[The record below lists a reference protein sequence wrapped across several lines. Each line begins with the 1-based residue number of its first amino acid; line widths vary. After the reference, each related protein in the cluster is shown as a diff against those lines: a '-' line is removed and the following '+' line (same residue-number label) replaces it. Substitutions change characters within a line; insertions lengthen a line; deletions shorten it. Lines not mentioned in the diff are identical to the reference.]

1 MKQILWTT
9 LITIAL
15 AGCSSST
22 EAPST
27 PNTQGT
33 QGGGDSA
40 LAEETATVDSGAA
53 GTASDAASAGKFTA
67 TLAIPATFSGETTK
81 LVVAAFSKLPVA
93 GPPDGGILMQVATP
107 KLTAGGTFAI
117 EGDLAG
123 ITGNYY
129 VLAVV
134 YMKGGG
140 NFSPKDGIDYDAST
154 AKALSFD
161 GKSGVDGGTLS
172 LAIHHTG
179 DGH

>member
-1 MKQILWTT
+1 METTMKRILWST

-27 PNTQGT
+27 QGA
-33 QGGGDSA
+33 GDSA
-40 LAEETATVDSGAA
+40 LAEDTAAIDSGAA
-53 GTASDAASAGKFTA
+53 EATVNDTASAAKFTA

-93 GPPDGGILMQVATP
+93 GPPDGGILMQVDTP
-107 KLTAGGTFAI
+107 KLTAGGTFAV
-117 EGDLAG
+117 EGDVTG
-123 ITGNYY
+123 ISGSYY
-129 VLAVV
+129 ILAVV

-140 NFSPKDGIDYDAST
+140 NFSPKDGVDYDAST
-154 AKALSFD
+154 AKALEFD

>member
-1 MKQILWTT
+1 MKQLLWST
-9 LITIAL
+9 LITIVL

-22 EAPST
+22 DAST
-27 PNTQGT
+27 TQGP
-33 QGGGDSA
+33 GDSA
-40 LAEETATVDSGAA
+40 LAEDTAAVDSGAKEA
-53 GTASDAASAGKFTA
+53 TGSDAASAAKFTA

-93 GPPDGGILMQVATP
+93 GPPDGGILMQVESPA
-107 KLTAGGTFAI
+107 LTAGGTFAV
-117 EGDLAG
+117 EGDVTG
-123 ITGNYY
+123 ISGDYF

-140 NFSPKDGIDYDAST
+140 SFSPKDGVDYDAAT
-154 AKALSFD
+154 AKALAFD
-161 GKSGVDGGTLS
+161 GKSAVDGGTMS

>member
-1 MKQILWTT
+1 MKQILWST

-15 AGCSSST
+15 AGCSSSGDAT
-22 EAPST
+22 T
-27 PNTQGT
+27 T
-33 QGGGDSA
+33 QGGADSA
-40 LAEETATVDSGAA
+40 LAQDTATVDTGTEAA
-53 GTASDAASAGKFTA
+53 VSDAVSEAKFTA
-67 TLAIPATFSGETTK
+67 TLAIPAAFSGETTK

-107 KLTAGGTFAI
+107 ELTAGGTFAV
-117 EGDLAG
+117 EGDVTG
-123 ITGNYY
+123 ITGSYY

-140 NFSPKDGIDYDAST
+140 SFSPKDGVDYDAST

-161 GKSGVDGGTLS
+161 GKSSVDGGTLS